1 MVEICRARCV
11 PGTAR
16 LSRGASADKCRATFK
31 AVCVLYVKDC
41 TVTNLS
47 VICVV
52 SSLNPL
58 AMRGLAA
65 AVTASKVALSLQRHH
80 FSTRALIFRRFDAKS
95 CSRSIRTAFTSV
107 GPALLLNPR
116 AMSSQAEQF
125 SLGWTGDQS
134 HSAGQSEGRRS
145 DGSNLRLQAQQVVFC
160 VIQLPCISKLLLTVF

>member
-1 MVEICRARCV
+1 
-11 PGTAR
+11 
-16 LSRGASADKCRATFK
+16 
-31 AVCVLYVKDC
+31 VCVLYVKDC

-107 GPALLLNPR
+107 GPALLLNHR